1 MALPPPDF
9 HSTCLVTGASSGI
22 GAEAARSLA
31 RRGHGVTLVARRAD
45 RLEEL
50 AAELRS
56 EHGVRVE
63 VLECDLVDDAA
74 RERMFAELT
83 TLAVNVEVLVNNAGF
98 GTGGLFH
105 QLDAEREV
113 RMVHLNVEAL
123 VALTARFVPDMVRR
137 RRGGLLNVASTAA
150 FQPLPRQATYGATKA
165 FVLSF
170 TDALHAE
177 LAGTGVSATALCPG
191 PVRTEFADT
200 AGIGEEAEAVPDMFW
215 ANAPEVAE
223 QGIRGLEKN
232 KRVVVPGVLNRAGAL
247 GGQHAPRG
255 ALLRLASKI
264 SPVGR

>member
-31 RRGHGVTLVARRAD
+31 LRGHGVTLVARRAD

-63 VLECDLVDDAA
+63 VLECDLADDAA
-74 RERMFAELT
+74 RERMLGELT

-105 QLDAEREV
+105 KLDAEREV

-123 VALTARFVPDMVRR
+123 VALTAR
-137 RRGGLLNVASTAA
+137 
-150 FQPLPRQATYGATKA
+150 
-165 FVLSF
+165 
-170 TDALHAE
+170 
-177 LAGTGVSATALCPG
+177 
-191 PVRTEFADT
+191 
-200 AGIGEEAEAVPDMFW
+200 
-215 ANAPEVAE
+215 
-223 QGIRGLEKN
+223 
-232 KRVVVPGVLNRAGAL
+232 
-247 GGQHAPRG
+247 
-255 ALLRLASKI
+255 
-264 SPVGR
+264 